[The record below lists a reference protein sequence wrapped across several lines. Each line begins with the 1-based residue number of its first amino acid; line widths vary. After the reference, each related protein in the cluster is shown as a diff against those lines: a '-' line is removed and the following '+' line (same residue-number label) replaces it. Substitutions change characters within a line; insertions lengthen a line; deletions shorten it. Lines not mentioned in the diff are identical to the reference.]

1 MKNIRKRLAVLLV
14 LCFVVSLAPLAL
26 ADDATG
32 GTCGENATW
41 TLEDGVLT
49 ISGMGAMQDYTS
61 RDEIPWYPLR
71 DTITS
76 AVVADGITSIGE
88 GAFAICSSLSSV
100 TLPNSVTSIGYAAF
114 SECSNLTS
122 VTIPDSV
129 TSIGDWAFESCTS
142 LTSVTLP
149 DSVTSI
155 GGAAFTDCTGL
166 TSITIP
172 SGVTSIG
179 SDENGAFDGCLNLTE
194 ILVSADNA
202 AFTAEDGILFNK
214 DKTVLVCYP
223 AGKAGAYT
231 IPGSVTSLYTDAF
244 AWCSGLTSITIPDS
258 VVTLGGWSFYFC
270 DNLTSVTIPSSVTSI
285 GDYTFDGCTS
295 LTEILVD
302 AGNPAFTAEDGIL
315 FKNDKTEMFC
325 YPANKVCV
333 S

>member
-1 MKNIRKRLAVLLV
+1 M
-14 LCFVVSLAPLAL
+14 
-26 ADDATG
+26 
-32 GTCGENATW
+32 
-41 TLEDGVLT
+41 
-49 ISGMGAMQDYTS
+49 
-61 RDEIPWYPLR
+61 
-71 DTITS
+71 
-76 AVVADGITSIGE
+76 
-88 GAFAICSSLSSV
+88 
-100 TLPNSVTSIGYAAF
+100 
-114 SECSNLTS
+114 
-122 VTIPDSV
+122 TIPDSV

-149 DSVTSI
+149 NSVTSI
-155 GGAAFTDCTGL
+155 GGAAFTNCTGL

-179 SDENGAFDGCLNLTE
+179 SDENGAFDGCLNLNE

-214 DKTVLVCYP
+214 DKTELVCYP
-223 AGKAGAYT
+223 AGKAGTYT

-270 DNLTSVTIPSSVTSI
+270 DNLTSVTLPSSVTSI

-302 AGNPAFTAEDGIL
+302 AGNPAFTAEDDIL
-315 FKNDKTEMFC
+315 FNKDKTELVC
-325 YPANKVCV
+325 YPAYKGGV
-333 S
+333 SYEIPESITAIGNGAFSRCDSLTSVTIPESVASIGEFAFNECHNLTDAVIPSSVTSLENYVGPTEKPQRYEFAQGSE